1 MPEQRTAHEVVTSGA
16 AGLDRLAPQ
25 WWRRSDLDAVAAGDL
40 TAVTPNAGDMP
51 AWLRDKLPSLG
62 LVEQHGGPT
71 AAQLAKKWAT
81 RIANRRAN
89 RARCDGCGQEFAYAF
104 TPDGHSVRLDPHPG
118 PSGPN
123 SVVLDGDVDD
133 RPTVVLDIPPGDL
146 RDRHDRHTCPEMPRA
161 AAQLLD
167 TARAAGWRL
176 LAVTHH
182 DHDSND
188 HPYLKVQVAHP
199 NPPAHPNAS
208 GPCHCCAIWA
218 YEVTWH
224 TRGTGTY
231 RLFGRVLARVPG
243 QPAPHDGP
251 SIRAIRTLIEANP
264 AKGQHQ

>member
-1 MPEQRTAHEVVTSGA
+1 MPDQRTAHEAVASGA
-16 AGLDRLAPQ
+16 TGLDRLAPQ
-25 WWRRSDLDAVAAGDL
+25 WWRHTDLDAVTAGDL
-40 TAVTPNAGDMP
+40 TAVTPNAAAMP
-51 AWLRDKLPSLG
+51 DFLRDKLPSLG
-62 LVEQHGGPT
+62 LVELPGGPT
-71 AAQLAKKWAT
+71 AHQLAKEWAT

-89 RARCDGCGQEFAYAF
+89 RARCTGCGQEFAYAV
-104 TPDGHSVRLDPHPG
+104 TPDGHPVRIDPHPG
-118 PSGPN
+118 TSGPN

-133 RPTVVLDIPPGDL
+133 RPTVVLDIPPGDP

-182 DHDSND
+182 DTSG

-199 NPPAHPNAS
+199 NPPAVHNRS

-224 TRGTGTY
+224 TRGTGSY

-243 QPAPHDGP
+243 HAAPHDGP
-251 SIRAIRTLIEANP
+251 SIRAIRTLIDANP
-264 AKGQHQ
+264 AKGPHQ